1 MPHGAAFHLGLHCLP
16 KYRLRVLKRVFVVYL
31 YEVADVFHVFFSI
44 FSHVSV
50 LYGGNEIFDYEIETT
65 FWNDIKLAGFALG
78 AIFLL
83 MLILTSGSLWLTVMG
98 LFSILLSAP
107 LAIFFYRV
115 AFKII
120 GLGILNGASAF
131 VIIGIGMC
139 QLNLKAPSI
148 ICSRRQFKI
157 LLLFQK

>member
-1 MPHGAAFHLGLHCLP
+1 MCF
-16 KYRLRVLKRVFVVYL
+16 F
-31 YEVADVFHVFFSI
+31 FFSHI
-44 FSHVSV
+44 SV

-107 LAIFFYRV
+107 LAIFFYRYV
-115 AFKII
+115 FDIV

-139 QLNLKAPSI
+139 TKYWLTT
-148 ICSRRQFKI
+148 
-157 LLLFQK
+157 